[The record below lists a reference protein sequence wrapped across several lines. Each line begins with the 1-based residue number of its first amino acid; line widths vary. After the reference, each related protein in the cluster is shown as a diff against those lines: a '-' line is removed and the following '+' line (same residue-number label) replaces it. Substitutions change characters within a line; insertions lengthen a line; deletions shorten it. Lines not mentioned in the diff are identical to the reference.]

1 MSRVLE
7 RRKQYLRLMRQV
19 TLERGSFTVADIAE
33 ATDTPRSTVQ
43 DWVNRLVE
51 EGCVLLTEEQ
61 RGRHAA
67 HYAASSVM
75 PESACRRVFTTVDG
89 GEVEIYHE
97 CMSGGCAA
105 FCEFH
110 HARAGGA
117 LQSVRRDGTLLR
129 ERAVLGRRD
138 VAVGLDPAPA
148 VGIVGV
154 FHEGDYIRQHI
165 RCIGGPAYSLTDMMS
180 FAEGVCGVT
189 VRREGAV
196 VEGEVITRALA
207 YVAIGI
213 DDTDTGSEGA
223 TFALALALLQHLAKL
238 DGVMP
243 IGHRVAMLNPR
254 LEGRTAGNSCSCI
267 ELAVEPG
274 MVARVE
280 ESAVRF
286 VAGEAA
292 SAEWG
297 IAVRQGFR
305 VPDDLRAYGRSARE
319 AVLTREAAGIT
330 AERFGARLHGGR
342 GVIGALAAVA
352 LIGLPHGVLLDP
364 GREIAF
370 GNGREI
376 ASPAET
382 LMHEHNHIGTDG

>member
-7 RRKQYLRLMRQV
+7 RRKQYLRLMRQA
-19 TLERGSFTVADIAE
+19 TLESGYFTVADIAE
-33 ATDTPRSTVQ
+33 ATETPRSTVQ
-43 DWVNRLVE
+43 DWVNRLIE
-51 EGCVLLTEEQ
+51 EGCVLITEQQ

-67 HYAASSVM
+67 RYAATSVM
-75 PESACRRVFTTVDG
+75 PESACRRIFTTIDG

-129 ERAVLGRRD
+129 ERASLGRRE

-154 FHEGDYIRQHI
+154 FHEDGYIRQQI

-180 FAEGVCGVT
+180 LAEGICGVT
-189 VRREGAV
+189 VHREGPV
-196 VEGEVITRALA
+196 VEGEVVTRALA
-207 YVAIGI
+207 YVAVGI
-213 DDTDTGSEGA
+213 DDTDTGTEGA

-254 LEGRTAGNSCSCI
+254 LEVRTAGNSCSCI
-267 ELAVEPG
+267 ELAVEPDL
-274 MVARVE
+274 VPRIE
-280 ESAVRF
+280 EAAVRF

-292 SAEWG
+292 SPEWG
-297 IAVRQGFR
+297 VAVRQGFR
-305 VPDDLRAYGRSARE
+305 VPGALRAYGRSARE
-319 AVLTREAAGIT
+319 AVIGREEADEAAV
-330 AERFGARLHGGR
+330 RFGAHLHGGR
-342 GVIGALAAVA
+342 GVIGALAAVS
-352 LIGLPHGVLLDP
+352 LIGLPHDVLLDP
-364 GREIAF
+364 GRDVCTGWEPV
-370 GNGREI
+370 E
-376 ASPAET
+376 
-382 LMHEHNHIGTDG
+382 

>member
-1 MSRVLE
+1 
-7 RRKQYLRLMRQV
+7 MRQL
-19 TLERGSFTVADIAE
+19 TLERGYFTVADIAE
-33 ATDTPRSTVQ
+33 AFDTPRSTVQ
-43 DWVNRLVE
+43 DWVNRLIE

-67 HYAASSVM
+67 RYAASSVI

-89 GEVEIYHE
+89 SEVEIYHE

-129 ERAVLGRRD
+129 ERALLGRRD

-154 FHEGDYIRQHI
+154 FHDGDYIHQYI

-189 VRREGAV
+189 VHREGAV

-213 DDTDTGSEGA
+213 DDTDVEGEGA

-254 LEGRTAGNSCSCI
+254 LEGATAGNSCSYI

-274 MVARVE
+274 QVPQIE
-280 ESAVRF
+280 EAAVRF
-286 VAGEAA
+286 VAGEAV
-292 SAEWG
+292 SSGWG

-305 VPDDLRAYGRSARE
+305 TPGALRAYGRSARE
-319 AVLTREAAGIT
+319 TVLTREAAEAT
-330 AERFGARLHGGR
+330 AERFGIRLHGGR

-352 LIGLPHGVLLDP
+352 LIGLPHDVLLDP
-364 GREIAF
+364 ERDVCAGWE
-370 GNGREI
+370 
-376 ASPAET
+376 AST
-382 LMHEHNHIGTDG
+382 

>member
-7 RRKQYLRLMRQV
+7 RRKLYLRLMRQA
-19 TLERGSFTVADIAE
+19 TLERGYFTVADIAE
-33 ATDTPRSTVQ
+33 ATETPRSTVQ
-43 DWVNRLVE
+43 DWVNRLIE
-51 EGCVLLTEEQ
+51 EGCVLVTEEQ

-67 HYAASSVM
+67 RYAASSVM
-75 PESACRRVFTTVDG
+75 PESACRRIFTTVDG

-129 ERAVLGRRD
+129 ERASLGRRE

-154 FHEGDYIRQHI
+154 FHEDGYVRQQIRS
-165 RCIGGPAYSLTDMMS
+165 IGGPAYSLTDMMS
-180 FAEGVCGVT
+180 LAEGVCGVT
-189 VRREGAV
+189 VRREGPV
-196 VEGEVITRALA
+196 VEGEVVTRALA
-207 YVAIGI
+207 YVAVGI
-213 DDTDTGSEGA
+213 DDTDTGTEGA

-254 LEGRTAGNSCSCI
+254 LEARTAGNSCSCI
-267 ELAVEPG
+267 ELAVDPDL
-274 MVARVE
+274 VPRIE
-280 ESAVRF
+280 EAAVRF

-292 SAEWG
+292 SPEWG

-305 VPDDLRAYGRSARE
+305 VPGALRAYGRSARE
-319 AVLTREAAGIT
+319 AVIGREEAERA
-330 AERFGARLHGGR
+330 AERFGAHLHGGR
-342 GVIGALAAVA
+342 GVIGALAAVS
-352 LIGLPHGVLLDP
+352 LIGLPHDVLLDP
-364 GREIAF
+364 GRDVCTGWE
-370 GNGREI
+370 RV
-376 ASPAET
+376 
-382 LMHEHNHIGTDG
+382 

>member
-7 RRKQYLRLMRQV
+7 RRKEYLRLMRQA
-19 TLERGSFTVADIAE
+19 TLERGYFTVADIAE
-33 ATDTPRSTVQ
+33 ATETPRSTVQ
-43 DWVNRLVE
+43 DWVNRLIE

-61 RGRHAA
+61 RGRYAA
-67 HYAASSVM
+67 RYAASSVM
-75 PESACRRVFTTVDG
+75 PESACRRIFTTVDG

-117 LQSVRRDGTLLR
+117 LQSVHRDGTLLR
-129 ERAVLGRRD
+129 ERAGLGRRE
-138 VAVGLDPAPA
+138 VTVGLDPAPA

-154 FHEGDYIRQHI
+154 FHEDGCIRQQI

-196 VEGEVITRALA
+196 VEGEVVTRALA
-207 YVAIGI
+207 YVVIGI
-213 DDTDTGSEGA
+213 DDTDVEGEGA

-238 DGVMP
+238 NGVMP
-243 IGHRVAMLNPR
+243 IGHRVAMLNPL
-254 LEGRTAGNSCSCI
+254 LEARTAGNSCSYI
-267 ELAVEPG
+267 ELAVEPER
-274 MVARVE
+274 VAQIE
-280 ESAVRF
+280 EAAVRF
-286 VAGEAA
+286 VAGEAV
-292 SAEWG
+292 SVEWG

-305 VPDDLRAYGRSARE
+305 TPGALRAYGRSARE
-319 AVLTREAAGIT
+319 TVLSREAAEAT
-330 AERFGARLHGGR
+330 AERFGIRLHGGR

-352 LIGLPHGVLLDP
+352 LIGLPHDVLLDP
-364 GREIAF
+364 GRDVCTGWEPV
-370 GNGREI
+370 G
-376 ASPAET
+376 
-382 LMHEHNHIGTDG
+382 